1 MEVTV
6 HGKSNIEMA
15 IRTFRKKTQKEGLVK
30 EARRR
35 KAHEK
40 PSEKVKRRREE
51 NIARKKKA
59 RKGEVSFS

>member
-1 MEVTV
+1 MEVNL

-15 IRTFRKKTQKEGLVK
+15 IRAFRKKTQKEGLVK

-40 PSEKVKRRREE
+40 PSEKSKRKIEE
-51 NIARKKKA
+51 SISRKKKA
-59 RKGEVSFS
+59 RKGEFTF

>member
-15 IRTFRKKTQKEGLVK
+15 IRAFRKKAQKEGVVK

-35 KAHEK
+35 KAAEK
-40 PSEKVKRRREE
+40 PSIKKKRKAED
-51 NIARKKKA
+51 NIARRKKA
-59 RKGEVSFS
+59 RKGEYSF